1 MRSAIIV
8 ALCLLFNSASMS
20 QPVGIEI
27 GQRAPDFTLPYA
39 TRDFVA
45 RVPLSLASL
54 LGTGNV
60 VLAFYPADWSGG
72 CTREVCSFRD
82 NFSDLQ
88 SLNAEVFGISGDYVW
103 SHHAWAKHHDLPF
116 RLLSDHDHAVAKT
129 YESYNE
135 RSGYNRRTIFVI
147 DRSGVIRY
155 RNLQYSVSDSKDFER
170 LKEELAK
177 IR

>member
-1 MRSAIIV
+1 MRFFILV
-8 ALCLLFNSASMS
+8 ALCFLPSAFTVA
-20 QPVGIEI
+20 QPSGIDV
-27 GQRAPDFTLPYA
+27 GQRAPEFTLSYA
-39 TRDFVA
+39 TRDSVS
-45 RVPLSLASL
+45 RVPLSLTELTSK
-54 LGTGNV
+54 GSV

-82 NFSDLQ
+82 NFADLQ
-88 SLNAEVFGISGDYVW
+88 SLDAQILGISGDYVW

-129 YESYNE
+129 YDSYNE

-147 DRSGVIRY
+147 DRSGIIRY
-155 RNLQYSVSDSKDFER
+155 RNLQYSVADSKDFER